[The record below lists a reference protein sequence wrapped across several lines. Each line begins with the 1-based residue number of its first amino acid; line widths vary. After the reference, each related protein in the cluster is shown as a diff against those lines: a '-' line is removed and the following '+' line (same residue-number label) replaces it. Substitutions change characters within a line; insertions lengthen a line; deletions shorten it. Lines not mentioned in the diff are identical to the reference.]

1 MSAPSEL
8 PQNPSR
14 WAQRPA
20 AILDFP
26 GQGVSHRWRQL
37 RPYAFAV
44 FASALALVLTL
55 LVDDPRVEP
64 NTLLL
69 FLAAVMCSSWYG
81 GIGPGVVATGL
92 TGLGALYLYI
102 PPALSFLLDEQSALR
117 LVEFVAV
124 SVLIS
129 VLNETRRRS
138 QARAEHA
145 SAEAAAANRV
155 KDEFLAMVSHELRTP
170 LSAILGW
177 TKILRTREADPSI
190 TPQALEIIER
200 NAATESRLVEDLL
213 DISRLATGHFRL
225 HMRPLE
231 ITPVLHAAIDTVRP
245 AIEAKALDLRTKVDG
260 TAMVLGDQE
269 RLQQVLWNLL
279 SNAVKFTPERGAVE
293 VVVQQVNTHARIL
306 VSDTGPGIDAAAL
319 PHIFERFHQ
328 GSQADGKRRGGL
340 GLGLAI
346 ARHVAELHG
355 GTLRAESA
363 GRGKGARFVLELPTL
378 ADRAQPVATVR

>member
-1 MSAPSEL
+1 VAFVSGCRVTCGIDHSSGSERL
-8 PQNPSR
+8 ISM
-14 WAQRPA
+14 RP
-20 AILDFP
+20 
-26 GQGVSHRWRQL
+26 L
-37 RPYAFAV
+37 RPYAVALL
-44 FASALALVLTL
+44 AGALALILTL

-81 GIGPGVVATGL
+81 GIGPGIVATAF
-92 TGLGALYLYI
+92 TGLGAFYFYI
-102 PPALSFLLDEQSALR
+102 PPAFALTLNEPGALR
-117 LVEFVAV
+117 LVEYLAV
-124 SVLIS
+124 SVLICI
-129 VLNETRRRS
+129 LNETRRRL

-177 TKILRTREADPSI
+177 TKILRMRSTDPAL
-190 TPQALEIIER
+190 TPRALEIIER

-213 DISRLATGHFRL
+213 DISRLATGHFQL
-225 HMRPLE
+225 HMHPLDL
-231 ITPVLHAAIDTVRP
+231 TPVVHAAIDTVRP
-245 AIEAKALDLRTKVDG
+245 AVEAKALDLRTQVQG
-260 TAMVLGDQE
+260 TAPVLGDQE

-279 SNAVKFTPERGAVE
+279 SNAVKFTPERGSVE
-293 VVVQQVNTHARIL
+293 VVVRQVNTHARIL
-306 VSDTGPGIDAAAL
+306 VSDSGQGIDSAAL

-328 GSQADGKRRGGL
+328 GEADSKRRGGL

-363 GRGKGARFVLELPTL
+363 GKGKGARFVLELPTL
-378 ADRAQPVATVR
+378 APRAEPVAAVR

>member
-1 MSAPSEL
+1 
-8 PQNPSR
+8 
-14 WAQRPA
+14 
-20 AILDFP
+20 
-26 GQGVSHRWRQL
+26 L

-81 GIGPGVVATGL
+81 GIGPGLATTVLSGI
-92 TGLGALYLYI
+92 GAFYFYI
-102 PPALSFLLDEQSALR
+102 SPPLSFEFNEQSTLR
-117 LVEFVAV
+117 LLEFVAV
-124 SVLIS
+124 SALIS
-129 VLNETRRRS
+129 VLNEMRRRF
-138 QARAEHA
+138 QARAERA

-177 TKILRTREADPSI
+177 TKILRTSSADPSI

-213 DISRLATGHFRL
+213 DVSRLATGHFRL
-225 HMRPLE
+225 HMHPLDL
-231 ITPVLHAAIDTVRP
+231 TPVVQAAIDTVRP
-245 AIEAKALDLRTKVDG
+245 GIEAKALDLRAQMHG
-260 TAMVLGDQE
+260 TAPVLGDQE

-279 SNAVKFTPERGAVE
+279 SNAVKFTPERGSVE
-293 VVVQQVNTHARIL
+293 VVVEQVNAHARIL
-306 VSDTGPGIDAAAL
+306 VSDTGPGIDATAL

-328 GSQADGKRRGGL
+328 GEADSKRRGGL

>member
-1 MSAPSEL
+1 M
-8 PQNPSR
+8 
-14 WAQRPA
+14 RP
-20 AILDFP
+20 
-26 GQGVSHRWRQL
+26 L
-37 RPYAFAV
+37 RPYAFAL
-44 FASALALVLTL
+44 FASALAVILTL
-55 LVDDPRVEP
+55 LVDNPRVEP

-81 GIGPGVVATGL
+81 GMGPGIVATAL
-92 TGLGALYLYI
+92 TGLGAFYFYI
-102 PPALSFLLDEQSALR
+102 PPPLSFSLNEQSALR

-124 SVLIS
+124 CVLIS
-129 VLNETRRRS
+129 ILNETRRRS
-138 QARAEHA
+138 QARAEQA

-177 TKILRTREADPSI
+177 TKILRTRSADPSI
-190 TPQALEIIER
+190 TPRALEIIER
-200 NAATESRLVEDLL
+200 SAATESRLVEDLL

-225 HMRPLE
+225 HMHPLE
-231 ITPVLHAAIDTVRP
+231 ITPVVHAAIDTVRP
-245 AIEAKALDLRTKVDG
+245 AIEAKALDLRTQVHG
-260 TAMVLGDQE
+260 TALVLGDQE

-279 SNAVKFTPERGAVE
+279 SNAVKFTPERGSVE
-293 VVVQQVNTHARIL
+293 VVVQQVNAHARIL
-306 VSDTGPGIDAAAL
+306 VSDTGPGIDSAAL

-328 GSQADGKRRGGL
+328 EKTDSKRRGGL

-363 GRGKGARFVLELPTL
+363 GKGKGARFVLELPTL
-378 ADRAQPVATVR
+378 APRAEPAAAVR

>member
-1 MSAPSEL
+1 MTPNVSEMRISA
-8 PQNPSR
+8 
-14 WAQRPA
+14 RP
-20 AILDFP
+20 
-26 GQGVSHRWRQL
+26 L
-37 RPYAFAV
+37 RPYAAAFL
-44 FASALALVLTL
+44 ASALALILTL

-81 GIGPGVVATGL
+81 GIGPGIVATVL
-92 TGLGALYLYI
+92 TGIGALYFYI
-102 PPALSFLLDEQSALR
+102 PPFLSPLFNEQSALR
-117 LVEFVAV
+117 LAEFIAV

-129 VLNETRRRS
+129 ILNETRRRS
-138 QARAEHA
+138 QARAEQA

-177 TKILRTREADPSI
+177 TKILRTRSADPSI
-190 TPQALEIIER
+190 TPQALEVIER

-225 HMRPLE
+225 HMHPLDLA
-231 ITPVLHAAIDTVRP
+231 PVVHAAIDTVRP
-245 AIEAKALDLRTKVDG
+245 AIEAKALDLRTQVHG
-260 TAMVLGDQE
+260 TGMVLGDQE

-279 SNAVKFTPERGAVE
+279 SNAVKFTPEHGSVE
-293 VVVQQVNTHARIL
+293 VVVQQVKTHACVL
-306 VSDTGPGIDAAAL
+306 VSDSGPGIDSAAL

-328 GSQADGKRRGGL
+328 GEAESKRRGGL

-363 GRGKGARFVLELPTL
+363 GKGKGSRFVLELPTL
-378 ADRAQPVATVR
+378 AEQTEPVAAGR